1 MKKYLTP
8 VIAILLISSVTACG
22 VKSSPLAPDG
32 STYPRKYPAEQKKSE
47 TTPVVLPG
55 IVIKNTG

>member
-8 VIAILLISSVTACG
+8 VIALLLISSVAACG

-32 STYPRKYPAEQKKSE
+32 SMFPRKYPAEQKKSE
-47 TTPVVLPG
+47 MTPDLLSGLVM
-55 IVIKNTG
+55 KNTG